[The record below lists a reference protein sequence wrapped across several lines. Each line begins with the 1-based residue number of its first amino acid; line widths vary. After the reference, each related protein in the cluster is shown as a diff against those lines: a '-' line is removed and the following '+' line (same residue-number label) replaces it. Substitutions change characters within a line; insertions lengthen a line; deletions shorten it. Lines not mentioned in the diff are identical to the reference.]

1 MCLCVCIGNEH
12 RLLSL
17 RSATTRGQWH
27 IPCLFSSVQN
37 YLDAD
42 MRSRADIMRR
52 EVTALEKAFS
62 CIRSVAA
69 NKVARAQGKGGASRL
84 DRLLIVGC
92 AIVHSNLCGSL
103 LL

>member
-1 MCLCVCIGNEH
+1 
-12 RLLSL
+12 
-17 RSATTRGQWH
+17 
-27 IPCLFSSVQN
+27 
-37 YLDAD
+37 

-84 DRLLIVGC
+84 DRLLIVRC
-92 AIVHSNLCGSL
+92 ALCIAICVAHCFCSHIKRHRENEESL
-103 LL
+103 